1 MVESYPKIN
10 QVEPLPN
17 YRLLVTFQNGIVK
30 EYDCTPL
37 LEKTV
42 FHPLRESSLFNQVEV
57 GSGGY
62 GIVWNDAIDLSES
75 ELWLNGIEVENLIMD
90 DTRPQTDVGRQLKK
104 PRQIALVYRKMR
116 IDEQSSDVEYWLSQ
130 PPGARLAALE
140 EIRCEYHEWRPG
152 EEPRIEKVVTIIKHR
167 RGPDSFGEEPQ
178 E

>member
-1 MVESYPKIN
+1 MIESYPKIN

-90 DTRPQTDVGRQLKK
+90 DTRPHTDVGRQLKK

-116 IDEQSSDVEYWLSQ
+116 IDEQGSDFAYWQSR
-130 PPGARLAALE
+130 PPIERLEALE
-140 EIRCEYHEWRPG
+140 QIREEYHLWKYG
-152 EEPRIEKVVTIIKHR
+152 QEPRLQRVYTIVKR
-167 RGPDSFGEEPQ
+167 
-178 E
+178 